1 MVTTAAA
8 AISSHATSY
17 CPTNIES
24 TTVSICES
32 GLRVKINGNKKLFQT
47 VNIEMRNTA
56 AIPALDKG

>member
-32 GLRVKINGNKKLFQT
+32 GLRVKINGSKKLFQT
-47 VNIEMRNTA
+47 VNIYYGTQPE
-56 AIPALDKG
+56 